1 MHKEW
6 FEEKEISCPNIKEDS
21 SYELTKDR
29 HKITMVNYLDVD
41 KIYTDLFNKLG
52 E

>member
-1 MHKEW
+1 M
-6 FEEKEISCPNIKEDS
+6 FVNLFSRISVIV
-21 SYELTKDR
+21 YELTNDR
-29 HKITMVNYLDVD
+29 HKITIVNYLDVD